1 MGFREDIEEI
11 VQFFPKERQTF
22 LFSATVSDQIRQIA
36 NLSLKPDYKFI
47 DTVDPNDVN
56 TNTQVKQSYVISPY
70 ESHLTTIRNIMKEH
84 KKSHKKGKIMMFL
97 PTRMGTMLYAD
108 FLRNLGDM
116 EIFELHSG
124 LSQQQRSRVSERFRK
139 SRQSAVLV
147 TSDVSARG
155 VDYPGVTMVLQ
166 IGAPSS
172 REQYIHRLGRTGRAG
187 KEGEGMLVLAPFEK
201 GFTKFINDLPIKEV
215 DGQSYNVKDDGM
227 IERATEELDIEQIR
241 SACMAFLGYC
251 EYLNIAPL
259 FNRELSL

>member
-11 VQFFPKERQTF
+11 VRFFPKERQTF
-22 LFSATVSDQIRQIA
+22 LFSATVSKQIRQIA

-56 TNTQVKQSYVISPY
+56 TNIQVKQSYVISPY
-70 ESHLTTIRNIMKEH
+70 ESHLTTIRNILKEH

-97 PTRMGTMLYAD
+97 PTKLGTMLYAD

-116 EIFELHSG
+116 EVFELHSG
-124 LSQQQRSRVSERFRK
+124 LSQVQRSRVSTRFRGSK
-139 SRQSAVLV
+139 RDAILV

-166 IGAPSS
+166 IGVPSS

-187 KEGEGMLVLAPFEK
+187 KEGEGMLILAPFEK
-201 GFTKFINDLPIKEV
+201 GFTKFVEDLPIKEV
-215 DGQSYNVKDDGM
+215 DSQSYNVKDDGM
-227 IERATEELDIEQIR
+227 IERAIEELDTEQIK

-251 EYLNIAPL
+251 EC
-259 FNRELSL
+259 